1 MIKPQKIQR
10 SKEYYLRL
18 IRNKKA
24 DLEELTGK
32 DKTKAENEL
41 ERLRGK
47 LK

>member
-1 MIKPQKIQR
+1 MIKPKKIPR
-10 SKEYYLRL
+10 NNEYYLRL

-32 DKTKAENEL
+32 KKTDVTKQL
-41 ERLRGK
+41 EKLRGK